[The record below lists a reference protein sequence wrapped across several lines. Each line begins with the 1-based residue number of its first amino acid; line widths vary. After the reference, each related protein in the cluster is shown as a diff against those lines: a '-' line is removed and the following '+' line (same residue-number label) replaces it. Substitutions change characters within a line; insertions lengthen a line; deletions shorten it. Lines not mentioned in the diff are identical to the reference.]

1 MNFSPPANSTPKST
15 RRSHLANQVHLKY
28 VVIHH
33 EEIQYQFYKFLLL
46 KLIKL
51 KKTRTK
57 STIATKKRILTSSPI
72 PTTTSIS
79 KTVVNE
85 NPSEQIDDDD
95 QTAATNNLDQE
106 SE

>member
-1 MNFSPPANSTPKST
+1 
-15 RRSHLANQVHLKY
+15 
-28 VVIHH
+28 
-33 EEIQYQFYKFLLL
+33 
-46 KLIKL
+46 
-51 KKTRTK
+51 
-57 STIATKKRILTSSPI
+57 SSPI

-106 SE
+106 SEEEVQSQQQLRQRADSTAV